1 MDLYA
6 IKQDLFARGL
16 CIVARRRHHLMIEG
30 VGGVVAHLYKDYEG
44 EVSSIVSVHPLKDI
58 ELLIVL
64 KGIVADMSVVLRNRG
79 WGSTIRSISRG

>member
-16 CIVARRRHHLMIEG
+16 CIVARRRHHIMIEG
-30 VGGVVAHLYKDYEG
+30 IDGVVAHLYKDYEG
-44 EVSSIVSVHPLKDI
+44 EVSSIVNVHPLKDI

-64 KGIVADMSVVLRNRG
+64 KGIVADMSAIVRNNG
-79 WGSTIRSISRG
+79 WGSTIRLISRA

>member
-6 IKQDLFARGL
+6 IKRELFAHGL
-16 CIVARRRHHLMIEG
+16 GIVARRRHHIMIEG

-44 EVSSIVSVHPLKDI
+44 EVSSIVNVHPLKDI

-64 KGIVADMSVVLRNRG
+64 KGIVADMSAIVRNHG
-79 WGSTIRSISRG
+79 WGSTIRSIARE